1 MPVWTPG
8 KCRVCGC
15 TDARPCL
22 IGDAQTCSW
31 FDKDHTLC
39 DNLDCIAEVTIGE
52 LEQMELACPDPPQG

>member
-1 MPVWTPG
+1 MAVLTPG

-39 DNLDCIAEVTIGE
+39 DNLDCIAVTPMSEIQ
-52 LEQMELACPDPPQG
+52 QMEPACPSLPPE